1 MFKTNLVLI
10 GCLLAATLA
19 AQTKIVPAPLPPV
32 IFRPQVILAD
42 EKPVIIETKREI
54 AAENGLVQR
63 VETTVTFT
71 NPNARDFEGELEFP
85 LPDGAT
91 VCGYAL
97 EVNGTMV
104 PGVVC
109 EKETARV
116 AFENERKR
124 TVDPGVVEHV
134 KGNVWKTRIY
144 PLRPSTPR
152 KARIAYICEIKE
164 KTAVETVVEKDGND
178 VFVGYRR
185 PGVPACRADR
195 LRQAHQATLYWDA
208 SFSRQGKIGADRN
221 LLECLPEKGNWTL
234 IVFRNV
240 MEKPLVFTERAALL
254 KALDGLVYDGG
265 TCLEAIDRAAM
276 TAPNAFIFTD
286 ERNEDAAALN
296 TVEVRRLSP
305 QEKPPAEPKA
315 GRLVATLWAA
325 RRVTALSAA
334 ADQNK
339 TELLALGRRYSI
351 ASPATSLLV
360 LETLDQYLRYKVEP
374 PAELP
379 FAAEWKARRAATDDP
394 IATAREKTEFLQ
406 NLLCLW
412 EERVTWWNNPV
423 PKKKTPHSGLF
434 GGLFSRRERRA
445 ENDAMDVA
453 GAVAE
458 ESVPV
463 AVWSSPDGT
472 TYMTGN
478 RYLSTSRSAAAAP
491 KARATAAERV
501 HQPQVSLA
509 KAKSAA
515 SPSAATVTLA
525 AWDPKTPYLTA
536 LNEAAKGE
544 AYSAYLRQ
552 REIYSQ
558 SPAFFLDCAGW
569 FFKAKEQLLAVRIIS
584 NLTEMKLEDAG
595 LWRTM
600 GWRLREAGAADE
612 AVETFAHV
620 LKMRGEEPQS
630 RRDLALVLAER
641 GKARFARGERAGA
654 AADLAEAMRLLHE
667 AAFTPTARRS
677 GRRGNDMQTSVL
689 ALEELNGLLTW
700 SAAQAWQGTPP
711 PQAPTMDAAYRR
723 DLPLDLR
730 IVLSWDTDETDVDLH
745 VLEPDGEEAF
755 YRHRRT
761 SSGAFMSEDVTTGYG
776 PEEYLHKAAPKG
788 AYKILAHYFAS
799 HRQALTGPAVVTATV
814 YTGWGRENEK
824 RNVLSFRLD
833 KPKDKQPIGEIEI
846 GD

>member
-1 MFKTNLVLI
+1 MMKSNLVLI
-10 GCLLAATLA
+10 GCLAAATLA
-19 AQTKIVPAPLPPV
+19 AQTKIVPAPIPPV
-32 IFRPQVILAD
+32 IFRPQVIRAD
-42 EKPVIIETKREI
+42 EKPVIFETKREI
-54 AAENGLVQR
+54 ASENGLVQR
-63 VETTVTFT
+63 VETTITFT

-124 TVDPGVVEHV
+124 TIDPGVVEHV

-164 KTAVETVVEKDGND
+164 KTTVETVVEKDGD
-178 VFVGYRR
+178 EVFVGHRR
-185 PGVPACRADR
+185 PGVPTRRADR

-208 SFSRQGKIGADRN
+208 SFSRQGKVATDRN

-240 MEKPLVFTERAALL
+240 IEKPLAFTERAALL
-254 KALDGLVYDGG
+254 KAIDGLVYDGG
-265 TCLEAIDRAAM
+265 TCLEAIDRVAM
-276 TAPNAFIFTD
+276 TATNSFIFTD
-286 ERNEDAAALN
+286 ERDEDSAALN

-315 GRLVATLWAA
+315 GRLLATLWAT
-325 RRVTALSAA
+325 RRVTSLSAA

-339 TELLALGRRYSI
+339 KELLDLGRRYSI
-351 ASPATSLLV
+351 ASPTTSLLV

-379 FAAEWKARRAATDDP
+379 FAAEWKRRRAATDDP
-394 IATAREKTEFLQ
+394 IAAAREKTEFLQ
-406 NLLCLW
+406 QLLRLW

-423 PKKKTPHSGLF
+423 PKKATPHSGLF
-434 GGLFSRRERRA
+434 GGLFSRSERRA
-445 ENDAMDVA
+445 ANAEADVV
-453 GAVAE
+453 GAIAE
-458 ESVPV
+458 ESRASV
-463 AVWSSPDGT
+463 SRDPDGM
-472 TYMTGN
+472 TYTSGN
-478 RYLSTSRSAAAAP
+478 RYLSTSRAAP
-491 KARATAAERV
+491 RARAEVDALTVRS
-501 HQPQVSLA
+501 PMRSA
-509 KAKSAA
+509 KAKSPA
-515 SPSAATVTLA
+515 SPTAATVTLA

-544 AYSAYLRQ
+544 AYSTYLRQ

-595 LWRTM
+595 LWRTR

-654 AADLAEAMRLLHE
+654 ASDLAEAMRLLHE
-667 AAFTPTARRS
+667 TAFKPTARRS

-711 PQAPTMDAAYRR
+711 PQAPEMDAAYRR

-761 SSGAFMSEDVTTGYG
+761 SSGAFLSEDVTTGYG
-776 PEEYLHKAAPKG
+776 PEEYLHKTAPKG

-833 KPKDKQPIGEIEI
+833 KPKDKQPIGEIKI